1 MDELAGRACGIDD
14 GERSRDRRGRRPP
27 PLRGAARHAARLA
40 ALALCL
46 VLYGFARL
54 PTLSTGERA
63 ALAGRFAFER
73 LALPVPAGVAPRSVR
88 QVSPSMR
95 KIAGWVSA
103 VGAAIAVHDLDGD
116 GLDNDACWVD
126 PRYDQALVAPLP
138 GTGDRFPMFA
148 LDPAPLAYDARTTAP
163 MGCLAGDFNED
174 GLTDLLVYYWG
185 RPPIAFLR
193 RAGTGAGASLDR
205 AAFAAVEVASGP
217 DPAHQRWYTNAL
229 TSADVDGDG
238 HLDLIVGNYFQD
250 GARILDDRDSGPEE
264 MQRSMSHAPNGG
276 RNRLLLFDRA
286 TAGERPTV
294 AFRDVP
300 DAFDHQTTD
309 SWTLAIGAAD
319 LDGDL
324 LPEIYFA
331 NDFGNDRLL
340 RNLSTPGHPR
350 FAVLHGERRLGT
362 PRSKILG
369 RDSFKGM
376 GVDFADLNGDGRLDI
391 YVSNI
396 AQDYALEENHFV
408 WMSTGETRRMRDGIA
423 PYEDASEPLGLARS
437 AWGWDARFVDFDND
451 GVPEAVQ
458 ATGFLRGRVNRW
470 PELQELAMGNDN
482 LLHMLSCWPFF
493 RPGDDLS
500 GHAHDPFFVRAA
512 SGRYFDVAPEL
523 GFGFGQ
529 VSRGLAVAD
538 VDGDGRLDL
547 AVANQWGDSYLY
559 RNRSPHPGAFLG
571 LDLRLPVATGL
582 DGPGAR
588 AGRPAIG
595 AQATVV
601 LPDGRRLV
609 AQVDGGSGHSGKR
622 APTLHFG
629 LGALPRDASLPV
641 EVRWRSAA
649 GALHVHTF
657 HLAPGWHRLFLDA
670 PAAQDTPAAR
680 GVIASAAVRAA

>member
-1 MDELAGRACGIDD
+1 MI
-14 GERSRDRRGRRPP
+14 RRG
-27 PLRGAARHAARLA
+27 LYRHATRLA

-46 VLYGFARL
+46 ALYGFARL
-54 PTLSTGERA
+54 PTLSPAERA
-63 ALAGRFAFER
+63 ALAGRFAFSR
-73 LALPVPAGVAPRSVR
+73 LALPVPEGVAPQGVR
-88 QVSPSMR
+88 RVHPKMAR
-95 KIAGWVSA
+95 IAGWISA
-103 VGAAIAVHDLDGD
+103 VGAGVALADLDGD
-116 GLDNDACWVD
+116 GLANDACWVD
-126 PRYDQALVAPLP
+126 PRFDQVFVAPLP
-138 GTGDRFPMFA
+138 GTGERFAMFS
-148 LDPAPLAYDARTTAP
+148 LDPAPLPYDARTTAP
-163 MGCLAGDFNED
+163 MGCLPGDFNED
-174 GLTDLLVYYWG
+174 GLVDLLVYYWG
-185 RPPIAFLR
+185 RPPVVFLR
-193 RAGTGAGASLDR
+193 RGVAGAER
-205 AAFAAVEVASGP
+205 PAAAAFEPVEVA
-217 DPAHQRWYTNAL
+217 DPAERWYTNAL

-238 HLDLIVGNYFQD
+238 HLDLVVGNYFQD
-250 GARILDDRDSGPEE
+250 GARILDDRATSHEE

-276 RNRLLLFDRA
+276 KDRLLLFSHA
-286 TAGERPTV
+286 TAGPHPTV

-300 DAFDHQTTD
+300 DAFDRQTTY

-319 LDGDL
+319 LDGDMR
-324 LPEIYFA
+324 PEIYFA

-340 RNLSTPGHPR
+340 HNLSTPGHPR
-350 FAVLHGERRLGT
+350 FAVLHGERT
-362 PRSKILG
+362 FTAPRSKTLG

-376 GVDFADLNGDGRLDI
+376 GVDFADLNGDGRPDI

-408 WMSTGETRRMRDGIA
+408 WMSGPDFRRRMARGEA
-423 PYEDASEPLGLARS
+423 PYDDRSEPLGLARS
-437 AWGWDARFVDFDND
+437 AWSWDARLVDFDND

-458 ATGFLRGRVNRW
+458 ATGFLHGKVNRW

-482 LLHMLSCWPFF
+482 LLQVLSCWPFF

-523 GFGFGQ
+523 GFGMDQ

-547 AVANQWGDSYLY
+547 AVANQWGNSYLY

-571 LDLRLPVATGL
+571 LDLRLPVTTGQ

-588 AGRPAIG
+588 FGRPAVG
-595 AQATVV
+595 AEATVA

-629 LGALPRDASLPV
+629 LGTLDPRAALPRLPV
-641 EVRWRSAA
+641 VVRWRSAS
-649 GALHVHTF
+649 GDLHVHTF
-657 HLAPGWHRLFLDA
+657 HLAPGWHRLMLDA
-670 PAAQDTPAAR
+670 ADAAS
-680 GVIASAAVRAA
+680 GKAV